1 MFQKLKWVSRGKNTL
16 CSRLYFLHFFMFY
29 NPDYNQDYN
38 GPEYN
43 QDYDGQDYNPD
54 LIII

>member
-1 MFQKLKWVSRGKNTL
+1 
-16 CSRLYFLHFFMFY
+16 MFY
-29 NPDYNQDYN
+29 NPAYNQDYN

-54 LIII
+54 LILLLESPCSLVRPLVTKFAAS

>member
-1 MFQKLKWVSRGKNTL
+1 MIRTL
-16 CSRLYFLHFFMFY
+16 CAPGYIFYFFTLFMFY
-29 NPDYNQDYN
+29 NPAYNQDYN

-43 QDYDGQDYNPD
+43 QDYDGQDYNQD

>member
-1 MFQKLKWVSRGKNTL
+1 MFQNLKWVRTL
-16 CSRLYFLHFFMFY
+16 CAIGYIFFKFMFY

-43 QDYDGQDYNPD
+43 QDYDGQDYNQD

>member
-1 MFQKLKWVSRGKNTL
+1 
-16 CSRLYFLHFFMFY
+16 MFY
-29 NPDYNQDYN
+29 NPAYNQDYN